1 MSALQKTLRLFWALA
16 LLAALPLLTGCGKP
30 RNVVLL
36 LPDPDGHVGQ
46 VVVRTQGGQAQLT
59 QAGSAVRVASA
70 KSAPSQP
77 EQLTPAESEAL
88 FGAAQ
93 RALPEKPVRFI
104 LYFDSETTRLTPESQ
119 ALLPK
124 VLATAKERDSHD
136 IAIVGHASAAGDE
149 NYNVDISRRR
159 AEAVRKLIVKA
170 GLPPQGIE
178 VASHGSANPLVMSA
192 NPHEPKNRRVEIT
205 VR

>member
-1 MSALQKTLRLFWALA
+1 MNARPL
-16 LLAALPLLTGCGKP
+16 LPLLLLALFLLPGCAKP
-30 RNVVLL
+30 RNVVQL

-46 VVVRTQGGQAQLT
+46 VVVTN
-59 QAGSAVRVASA
+59 QAGSAQLVQAGAAVRVADA
-70 KSAPSQP
+70 KSAPTAP
-77 EQLTPAESEAL
+77 EALSTEESEAL
-88 FGAAQ
+88 FGMAR

-119 ALLPK
+119 ALVPK

-136 IAIVGHASAAGDE
+136 IAVVGHASAAGDA
-149 NYNVDISRRR
+149 NYNIEISRRR
-159 AEAVRKLIVKA
+159 AESVRKLLVKA
-170 GLPPQGIE
+170 GLPPEGIE
-178 VASHGSANPLVMSA
+178 VASHGSANPLVISS

>member
-1 MSALQKTLRLFWALA
+1 MNARPL
-16 LLAALPLLTGCGKP
+16 LPLLLLALFLLPGCAKP
-30 RNVVLL
+30 RNVVQL

-46 VVVRTQGGQAQLT
+46 VVVTN
-59 QAGSAVRVASA
+59 QAGSAQLVQAGAAVRVADA
-70 KSAPSQP
+70 KSAPTAP
-77 EQLTPAESEAL
+77 EALSTEESEAL
-88 FGAAQ
+88 FGMSR

-119 ALLPK
+119 ALVPK

-136 IAIVGHASAAGDE
+136 IAVVGHASAAGDA
-149 NYNVDISRRR
+149 NYNIEISRRR
-159 AEAVRKLIVKA
+159 AESVRKLLVKA
-170 GLPPQGIE
+170 GLPPEGIE
-178 VASHGSANPLVMSA
+178 VASHGSANPLVISS

>member
-1 MSALQKTLRLFWALA
+1 MNARPL
-16 LLAALPLLTGCGKP
+16 LPLLLLALFLLPGCAKP
-30 RNVVLL
+30 RNVVQL

-46 VVVRTQGGQAQLT
+46 VVVTN
-59 QAGSAVRVASA
+59 QAGSAQLVQAGAAVRVADA
-70 KSAPSQP
+70 NTAPTAP
-77 EQLTPAESEAL
+77 EALSTEESEAL
-88 FGAAQ
+88 FGMAR

-119 ALLPK
+119 ALVPK

-136 IAIVGHASAAGDE
+136 IAVVGHASAAGDA
-149 NYNVDISRRR
+149 NYNIEISRRR
-159 AEAVRKLIVKA
+159 AESVRKLLVKA
-170 GLPPQGIE
+170 GLPPEGIE
-178 VASHGSANPLVMSA
+178 VASHGSANPLVISS